1 MSRFASAV
9 SLSALALV
17 LGPMALAAP
26 HQGSSVALSLAAL
39 TVGQGDLTTARTL
52 ITQGKYN
59 EAITILSKLIQD
71 RKDSPSPVPYFE
83 RGRAY
88 FSLRNFAAAE
98 ADFGKAI
105 DLKKTAPNGYFNRG
119 IVRMQTSNWAGAIAD
134 FSEVV
139 TIAPKAK
146 PGEDLLTD
154 SHANRAFCY
163 LQVKKFAEA
172 IRDCDAVVEVD
183 GKRADIFLNRAYAYS
198 SLTPPNLSS
207 ALADYTKAL
216 AVATDNGQKRDAYLS
231 RADIY
236 IGQNKFAEAA
246 ADYTEGLKF
255 DTKNAAVFGARA
267 AAYFQLGKFA
277 EAVADYDQLLALA
290 PGDTETY
297 KNRAAVKARLKDW
310 KGAIVDYSVYL
321 QKVPSPSDV
330 DVFRFRGTAYLNVSP
345 KNYPGAVGDFKAYLA
360 KKPSDA
366 VAWKD
371 LAAAQY
377 NSVVT
382 PGQPFDKSKA
392 AQLTDVIASATK
404 ATTLDSSLADGF
416 LILADSLS
424 LQEKYKEAIPSYSK
438 YIALKPT
445 EPYGYEGR
453 GRVEYNT
460 LDYKSA
466 ITDFE
471 KFLKMKPGD
480 PEITKLLAFAKAS
493 AGGASASE
501 RIANLTEAIKT
512 DPNDPIAYTNR
523 GVAYFEMGDF
533 DRAVADFQKAL
544 DLKPTDTTYL
554 NNLASALD
562 KRAEK
567 SGSDADRRA
576 ALATYGKL
584 NTPEAIIAR
593 ANLQL
598 QLKQWDGAIAEY
610 TKLLATNP
618 SKQEV
623 VVGVYNNRA
632 YCALQKT
639 PPDFAAAI
647 ADYTKVIG
655 LTPSDPAPYK
665 VRGLAYLEQKN
676 FASGIADL
684 EKFVTLSPTKDPDVV
699 LSLASAYFNLGMT
712 KRQQPGNGIAEFDKA
727 TANYTTY
734 LTLKPGEAP
743 AIFSKGLAQFRKAQ
757 SQFTAKADKDAL
769 ATLKKAM
776 DDFDLA
782 TKTKPDMADAWY
794 YLGLSADTYGV
805 KDELSQEEMF
815 KKAIAAY
822 EKFVSLPG
830 VTAQDAKNQRDR
842 IEELKKAI
850 G

>member
-17 LGPMALAAP
+17 LGHTTIAHAQQGERLAR
-26 HQGSSVALSLAAL
+26 SLAAL
-39 TVGQGDLTTARTL
+39 SVGQGDLATARTL
-52 ITQGKYN
+52 ISQGKFN
-59 EAITILSKLIQD
+59 EAVVILTKLVKERAD
-71 RKDSPSPVPYFE
+71 SPVPFFE

-88 FSLRNFAAAE
+88 FALRNFPAAE

-134 FSEVV
+134 FSEVI
-139 TIAPKAK
+139 TIAPKAR

-154 SHANRAFCY
+154 SRANRAFCY
-163 LQVKKFAEA
+163 LQTKRFAEA

-198 SLTPPNLSS
+198 SLSPANVT
-207 ALADYTKAL
+207 AAIADYTKAL
-216 AVATDNGQKRDAYLS
+216 GVATDNGQKRDAYLS
-231 RADIY
+231 RADLY
-236 IGQNKFAEAA
+236 IGQSKFAEAA

-255 DTKNAAVFGARA
+255 DTKNAAVYGARA

-277 EAVADYDQLLALA
+277 EAVADYDQLLAIS

-321 QKVPSPSDV
+321 QKVPNPSDA
-330 DVFRFRGTAYLNVSP
+330 DVFRFRGTAYLNVTP
-345 KNYPGAVGDFKAYLA
+345 KNYAGAVGDFKAYLG
-360 KKPSDA
+360 KKPGDA

-377 NSVVT
+377 NNVVT

-392 AQLTDVIASATK
+392 PQLSEVITSATK
-404 ATTLDSSLADGF
+404 ATTLDSTLADAF

-424 LQEKYKEAIPSYSK
+424 LQEKFKEAIPSYSK
-438 YIALKPT
+438 YIALKPS

-480 PEITKLLAFAKAS
+480 AEITKLLAFARAS

-501 RIANLTEAIKT
+501 RITNLNEAIKA
-512 DPNDPIAYTNR
+512 DPNDPAAYTNR

-533 DRAVADFQKAL
+533 DKAAADFQKAL
-544 DLKPTDTTYL
+544 DLKPTDPTYL
-554 NNLASALD
+554 NNLATALD
-562 KRAEK
+562 KKAEK
-567 SGSDADRRA
+567 SGTDADRRS
-576 ALATYGKL
+576 ALAAYGKVS
-584 NTPEAIIAR
+584 TPEAIIAR
-593 ANLQL
+593 ANLNL
-598 QLKQWDGAIAEY
+598 QLKQWDAAIAEY

-618 SKQEV
+618 TKQDV
-623 VVGVYNNRA
+623 IVGVYNNRA

-639 PPDFAAAI
+639 PPDFTLAI

-676 FASGIADL
+676 YPSGIADL
-684 EKFVTLSPTKDPDVV
+684 EKYLQLNGNKDTDTV
-699 LSLASAYFNLGMT
+699 LSLASAYFNLGMS
-712 KRQQPGNGIAEFDKA
+712 KRSQPGGGIAEFDKA
-727 TANYTTY
+727 TSTYSLY
-734 LTLKPGEAP
+734 LTLKPNEAP

-776 DDFDLA
+776 DDFELA
-782 TKTKPDMADAWY
+782 TKTKGDLADAWY
-794 YLGLSADTYGV
+794 YLGLAADTYGV
-805 KDELSQEEMF
+805 KDELSQEDMF

-830 VTAQDAKNQRDR
+830 VSPQDIKNQRAR
-842 IEELKKAI
+842 IEELKKAL